1 MVMWSWM
8 MGRIIDL
15 LIHEL
20 LVLLR
25 GKDKLQF
32 GVGFLHVLQSFCA
45 RVADL
50 TFASKL
56 EVHAV

>member
-1 MVMWSWM
+1 M
-8 MGRIIDL
+8 MRFVVNL
-15 LIHEL
+15 LIHKL

-25 GKDKLQF
+25 RENVFQF
-32 GVGFLHVLQSFCA
+32 LVRLLHILQSFCA